1 MVTKRATFK
10 GGIHPAYNKHYTES
24 LNIEDMAPVK
34 QVVIPM
40 ACLLYT
46 SLSNEVFDKEIS
58 KMLKEQCDYVKSV
71 AQAAINSIDA
81 MTAVCGMV
89 FKETIN
95 GFPLSEK

>member
-1 MVTKRATFK
+1 MNKY
-10 GGIHPAYNKHYTES
+10 AYKMEY
-24 LNIEDMAPVK
+24 V
-34 QVVIPM
+34 PM
-40 ACLLYT
+40 ASDIDKLISEENKT
-46 SLSNEVFDKEIS
+46 LSNEVFDKEIS